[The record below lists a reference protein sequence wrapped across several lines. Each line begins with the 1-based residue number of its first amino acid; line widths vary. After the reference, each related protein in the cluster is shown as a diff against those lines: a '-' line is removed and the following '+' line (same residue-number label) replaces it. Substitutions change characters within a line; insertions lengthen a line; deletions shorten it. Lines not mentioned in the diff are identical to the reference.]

1 MSSVDKDFLKN
12 TFAGVVQDY
21 EYSRPGY
28 PIKLKRDI
36 CSFANLEEDAQ
47 LLEVGAGTGQATN
60 LFLDVAASLE
70 LIEVSDEQ
78 VEFLKQKYSGQP
90 QVAVHKAYFEEYVSE
105 KKYDLIYSATAF
117 HWIKSDV
124 GYPKAYEMLK
134 DGGTLAVFWHMSSVT
149 HYEGGVFEGL
159 NEIRRK
165 YFPEEALGY
174 DEGGIHQVV
183 TKRVAQIQSGGC
195 FGEPRI
201 KEYWWVDTYDAERYA
216 ALVNTYSSTQSL
228 KEDVRQQYLQEI
240 KAHIEAQG
248 GKVELPQL
256 VILYLVR
263 KGEK

>member
-1 MSSVDKDFLKN
+1 MSSANKEFLKN

-28 PIKLKRDI
+28 PLKLKRDI
-36 CSFANLEEDAQ
+36 CSFANLEEDAR

-60 LFLDVAASLE
+60 LFLDVAAKLD

-78 VEFLKQKYSGQP
+78 VDFLKRKYESHP
-90 QVAVHKAYFEEYVSE
+90 QVEVHKAYFEEFALKE
-105 KKYDLIYSATAF
+105 KYDLIYSATAF
-117 HWIKSDV
+117 HWIESDV

-134 DGGTLAVFWHMSSVT
+134 EGGTLAVFWHMSSVT
-149 HYEGGVFEGL
+149 CYEGGVFEGL
-159 NEIRRK
+159 NEIKKK
-165 YFPEEALGY
+165 YFHEEALGY

-183 TKRVAQIQSGGC
+183 TKRVTQIQTGGY
-195 FGEPRI
+195 FGEPKIR
-201 KEYWWVDTYDAERYA
+201 EYWWVDTYDAERYT

-228 KEDVRQQYLQEI
+228 PKKVRRQYLQEI
-240 KAHIEAQG
+240 EDHIKENG

-263 KGEK
+263 KGGR